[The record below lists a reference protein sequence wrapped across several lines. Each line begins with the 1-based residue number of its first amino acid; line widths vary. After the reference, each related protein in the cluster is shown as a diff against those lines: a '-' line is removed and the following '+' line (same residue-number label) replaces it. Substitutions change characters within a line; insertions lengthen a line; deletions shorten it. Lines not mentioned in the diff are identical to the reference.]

1 VTVSLEV
8 ILAISTVLQC
18 FFTTS
23 HMTRLRGGLNCVLE
37 PLYHCAFNL
46 HQLDMCQVVAP
57 QKAMKDFFE
66 ANKKSIRGPFSGVPA
81 GPVHTRIPMLR
92 AKRSPSYLQ
101 TQHDPTPRDVLHY
114 LMPCMYPP
122 SLSGR
127 HRLRP
132 AIAEYST
139 VPLSNNKC
147 FPFSLSK
154 NYNT

>member
-1 VTVSLEV
+1 MTVSLEV

-46 HQLDMCQVVAP
+46 HKLDMCQVVAP

-92 AKRSPSYLQ
+92 AKRSPSWFSGFLK
-101 TQHDPTPRDVLHY
+101 RKL
-114 LMPCMYPP
+114 L
-122 SLSGR
+122 SLRQGTKKVQVR
-127 HRLRP
+127 KLF
-132 AIAEYST
+132 T
-139 VPLSNNKC
+139 
-147 FPFSLSK
+147 
-154 NYNT
+154 